1 MSKSPKSLVLQKN
14 YGIKTA
20 FIRYIT
26 PKMEPRIWNKSRIW
40 NTFAANRSVFHMR
53 GFTVLLQL
61 RFMDELIWWFQEPK
75 IFKCRLTF
83 EMRKILVS
91 TNDFQIPISNDI
103 KNVV

>member
-1 MSKSPKSLVLQKN
+1 MVENPPMALHYRISSIITSNFNQKSQIEMRKCKLKSILVL
-14 YGIKTA
+14 
-20 FIRYIT
+20 
-26 PKMEPRIWNKSRIW
+26 
-40 NTFAANRSVFHMR
+40 
-53 GFTVLLQL
+53 LLQL